1 MTSYL
6 IVNKLITGTQDS
18 PQTIN
23 FGDLTDINGHTLPSA
38 FVKPFVTAWGLQD
51 RAVNIIKDSTTTTSF
66 QIAASGAGVGGN
78 VYAHITVV
86 EASDPWIEVA

>member
-1 MTSYL
+1 MTSHL
-6 IVNKLITGTQDS
+6 IVNKLITATYGS

-38 FVKPFVTAWGLQD
+38 FVKPFVTVWGLQD
-51 RAVNIIKDSTTTTSF
+51 KTVYVVKDSTTTTSF
-66 QIAASGAGVGGN
+66 QIAVSGAGEEGD

-86 EASDPWIEVA
+86 EASDPWTEVV